1 MVSHTSHDRAFKNP
15 LNKYRNGAAYDLK
28 MVSNLNKYSLR
39 DPFTGI
45 ASSAL
50 TARIKSK
57 LKARI
62 RKCLRGVATKNS
74 GVNSQDWLR
83 GYGV

>member
-1 MVSHTSHDRAFKNP
+1 MNFPISLCTFTRYYVARSQHMVSHTSHDRTFKNP

-50 TARIKSK
+50 TT
-57 LKARI
+57 
-62 RKCLRGVATKNS
+62 RKKK
-74 GVNSQDWLR
+74 
-83 GYGV
+83 